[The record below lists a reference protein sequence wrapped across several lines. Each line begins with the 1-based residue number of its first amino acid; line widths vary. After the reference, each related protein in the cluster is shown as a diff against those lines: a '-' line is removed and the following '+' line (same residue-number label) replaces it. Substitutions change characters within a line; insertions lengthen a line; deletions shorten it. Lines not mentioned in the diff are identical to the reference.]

1 MSFAFLCRLAMPVD
15 DNNEDAFLFLSTFQ
29 SFICISMTLSIFS
42 QRAQSFL
49 ALAFVLALGFSNAC
63 RPITEPTDSAE
74 EVLPNVVTLTLTS
87 PQGNSTATWRS
98 ATDVNGTATRVDT
111 LVLVAGRTY
120 TGKITAVND
129 TKNPVIDLTEVYKQE
144 GDEHQFF
151 YTVTGAAQNR
161 VTFTI
166 TDRDKNNLP
175 LGLEFTVA
183 VSAGGAAS
191 GTLKVELGHYD
202 DVKKDGT
209 RRSSETDINI
219 NFPIAIR

>member
-1 MSFAFLCRLAMPVD
+1 M
-15 DNNEDAFLFLSTFQ
+15 
-29 SFICISMTLSIFS
+29 FS
-42 QRAQSFL
+42 QRAKSLL
-49 ALAFVLALGFSNAC
+49 ALAFVALFGFSNAC
-63 RPITEPTDSAE
+63 RPINEPTDSGE

-129 TKNPVIDLTEVYKQE
+129 TKNPVIDLTEVYRKE

-166 TDRDKNNLP
+166 TDRDKNNLA
-175 LGLEFTVA
+175 LGLEFTVS
-183 VSAGGAAS
+183 VSAGGAAT
-191 GTLKVELGHYD
+191 GVLNVELGHYD
-202 DVKKDGT
+202 DVTKDGV
-209 RRSSETDINI
+209 RRSPETDINI
-219 NFPIAIR
+219 NFPLAIR